1 MKTHIVEQ
9 DKNGFITPVKYV
21 YLVRQTQ
28 PIDYYDQRTIAV
40 YTDEQ
45 DAVMLARKLNKEY
58 ACGVVLNDDG
68 DFYELDDAE
77 NLHYY
82 DVDEQPVNPD
92 MNLFL

>member
-21 YLVRQTQ
+21 WLVRQTQ

-40 YTDEQ
+40 YDNEQ
-45 DAVMLARKLNKEY
+45 DAITLARKLNKEY

-68 DFYELDDAE
+68 DFCELDDAE

>member
-1 MKTHIVEQ
+1 MKQ
-9 DKNGFITPVKYV
+9 KYV
-21 YLVRQTQ
+21 WLVRQTQ

-40 YTDEQ
+40 YDNEQ
-45 DAVMLARKLNKEY
+45 DAITLARKLNKEY

-68 DFYELDDAE
+68 DLCELDDAE

-82 DVDEQPVNPD
+82 DVDEQPINPD